1 MQSCAPV
8 IGILLAAGSGSRFGG
23 DKLLATLDQGTPLGA
38 RSLANL
44 APAVD
49 AVVAV
54 VRPNNDVLAQSLAVG
69 GARVTVCPRAAE
81 GMGTSL
87 AWGVRSAPV
96 ARGWIV
102 MLADMPWVATE
113 SIARVVLALTR
124 GAPFAA
130 PSYRGVRGHPVAISA
145 RYFAELC
152 TLSGDEGAKRLLAA
166 HADGLELIDTDDP
179 NVVRDV
185 DSKSDL
191 ER

>member
-1 MQSCAPV
+1 MSGAPV
-8 IGILLAAGSGSRFGG
+8 IGVLLAAGSGSRFGG
-23 DKLLATLDQGTPLGA
+23 DKLLAPLDDGTPLGV

-54 VRPNNDVLAQSLAVG
+54 VRPDDGALARLLSIG
-69 GARVTVCPRAAE
+69 GARVTVCPCAAD
-81 GMGTSL
+81 GMGASL

-102 MLADMPWVATE
+102 MLADMPWVAKA

-145 RYFAELC
+145 RYFADLC
-152 TLSGDEGAKRLLAA
+152 ALSGDEGAKRLLAA
-166 HADGLELIDTDDP
+166 HADRLELVETDDP

-185 DSKSDL
+185 DSKTDL
-191 ER
+191 DS